1 MKERRPVSPVIS
13 ALIIKSWEEIVI
25 YLQKISDFKTSEI
38 IQEEKPVKT
47 TQGKLH
53 STSC

>member
-1 MKERRPVSPVIS
+1 M
-13 ALIIKSWEEIVI
+13 I

-47 TQGKLH
+47 TQGKLYP
-53 STSC
+53 TSCWKNRSKSQVKLLP